1 MDPIT
6 VMTGTTLG
14 VLGGLAAIVNIVVQ
28 LIKDY
33 FPKVPTKI
41 VTIIVAIIV
50 CIVYTALT
58 MKTMNGTVV
67 LFGIFGGLIVSYA
80 AMNGFDTIK
89 ELSERFT
96 INIKEKGGED
106 DEV

>member
-33 FPKVPTKI
+33 FPKIPTKI
-41 VTIIVAIIV
+41 VTMIVAIIV
-50 CIVYTALT
+50 CTIYTALT
-58 MKTMNGTVV
+58 MKAFNGTVV
-67 LFGIFGGLIVSYA
+67 LFGIFGGLVVSYT

-89 ELSERFT
+89 ELSERFS
-96 INIKEKGGED
+96 IDIKDKGGED
-106 DEV
+106 